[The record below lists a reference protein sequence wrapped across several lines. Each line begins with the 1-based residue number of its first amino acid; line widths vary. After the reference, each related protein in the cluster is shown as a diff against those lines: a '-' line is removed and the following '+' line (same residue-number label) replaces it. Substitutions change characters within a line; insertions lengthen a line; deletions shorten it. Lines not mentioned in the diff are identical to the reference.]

1 MKTALITI
9 GSTREYIDP
18 VRYISNESSGKQ
30 GISLI
35 KGLLKKNYK
44 IICLHGYLKV
54 KPIISKKIKY
64 IFTPNAKSMLQEAKK
79 NRKVDIAIFN
89 AAVSDFYVKSFSKNK
104 IKSKKGLTL
113 QLINNTD
120 ILKSICSSQKKPLI
134 TVGFAYETNN
144 YLDNAKRKLENKK
157 CDFIVLNYPLK
168 NDFIFNNNFNNGG
181 ILDKQGNYYEIGNV
195 SKTVFANKIIK
206 HILRISND

>member
-30 GISLI
+30 GMSII
-35 KGLLKKNYK
+35 EGLLKKNYR

-54 KPIISKKIKY
+54 KPIISRKIKY

-79 NRKVDIAIFN
+79 NRRVDLAIFN

-113 QLINNTD
+113 QLINNPD

-144 YLDNAKRKLENKK
+144 YLDNAKKKLENKK
-157 CDFIVLNYPLK
+157 CDFIILNYPLK

-181 ILDKQGNYYEIGNV
+181 ILDKQGNYYEVGNV

-206 HILRISND
+206 HILEISND

>member
-30 GISLI
+30 GMFLI
-35 KGLLKKNYK
+35 KSLLKKNYR

-54 KPIISKKIKY
+54 KPIISRKIKY

-79 NRKVDIAIFN
+79 NRKVDLAIFN

-113 QLINNTD
+113 QLINNPD

-144 YLDNAKRKLENKK
+144 YLDNAKKKLENKK

-168 NDFIFNNNFNNGG
+168 NNFIFNNNFNNGG

-206 HILRISND
+206 HILEI

>member
-30 GISLI
+30 GMSLI

-54 KPIISKKIKY
+54 KPIISRKIKY

-79 NRKVDIAIFN
+79 NHKVDIAIFN

-113 QLINNTD
+113 QLINNPD

-144 YLDNAKRKLENKK
+144 YLDNAKKKLENKK

-168 NDFIFNNNFNNGG
+168 DDFIFNNNFNNGG

-206 HILRISND
+206 HILEISND

>member
-30 GISLI
+30 GMSLV
-35 KGLLKKNYK
+35 KGLLKKNYR
-44 IICLHGYLKV
+44 IICLHGYLQV

-79 NRKVDIAIFN
+79 NRRVDLAIFN

-113 QLINNTD
+113 QLINNPD

-144 YLDNAKRKLENKK
+144 YLDNAKKKLENKK

-206 HILRISND
+206 HILEISND

>member
-30 GISLI
+30 GMSLI

-54 KPIISKKIKY
+54 KPIISRKIKY

-79 NRKVDIAIFN
+79 NRKVDLAIFN
-89 AAVSDFYVKSFSKNK
+89 AAVSDFYIKSFSKNK

-113 QLINNTD
+113 QLINNPD
-120 ILKSICSSQKKPLI
+120 ILKSICSSQIKPLI

-144 YLDNAKRKLENKK
+144 YLDNAKKKLENKK

-181 ILDKQGNYYEIGNV
+181 ILDKQGNYYEVGNV

-206 HILRISND
+206 HILEISND

>member
-30 GISLI
+30 GMSLI

-54 KPIISKKIKY
+54 KPIISRKIKY

-79 NRKVDIAIFN
+79 NFKVDIAIFN

-113 QLINNTD
+113 QLINNPD

-144 YLDNAKRKLENKK
+144 YLDNAKKKLENKK
-157 CDFIVLNYPLK
+157 CDFIILNYPLK

-206 HILRISND
+206 HILEI

>member
-30 GISLI
+30 GMSLI
-35 KGLLKKNYK
+35 KRLLKKNYK
-44 IICLHGYLKV
+44 IICLHDYLQV

-79 NRKVDIAIFN
+79 NHKVDIAIFN

-113 QLINNTD
+113 QLINNPD

-144 YLDNAKRKLENKK
+144 YLDNAKKKLENKK

-206 HILRISND
+206 HILEI

>member
-30 GISLI
+30 GMSLI

-44 IICLHGYLKV
+44 VICLHGYLKV
-54 KPIISKKIKY
+54 KPIISRKIKY

-79 NRKVDIAIFN
+79 NHKVDIAIFN

-113 QLINNTD
+113 QLINNPD

-144 YLDNAKRKLENKK
+144 YLDNAKKKLENKK

-181 ILDKQGNYYEIGNV
+181 ILDKQGNYYEVGNV

-206 HILRISND
+206 HILEISND

>member
-30 GISLI
+30 GVSLI

-54 KPIISKKIKY
+54 KPIISRKIKY

-79 NRKVDIAIFN
+79 NHKVDIAIFN

-113 QLINNTD
+113 QLINNPD

-144 YLDNAKRKLENKK
+144 YLDNAKKKLENKK

-181 ILDKQGNYYEIGNV
+181 ILDKQGNYYEIGYV

-206 HILRISND
+206 HILEI

>member
-1 MKTALITI
+1 LKTVLITI

-30 GISLI
+30 GMSLI

-54 KPIISKKIKY
+54 KPIISRKIKY

-79 NRKVDIAIFN
+79 NRRVDLAIFN

-113 QLINNTD
+113 QLINNPD

-144 YLDNAKRKLENKK
+144 YLDNAKKKLENKK

-168 NDFIFNNNFNNGG
+168 NNFIFNNNFNNGG
-181 ILDKQGNYYEIGNV
+181 ILDKQGNYYEVGNV

-206 HILRISND
+206 HILEI

>member
-54 KPIISKKIKY
+54 KPIISRKIKY

-79 NRKVDIAIFN
+79 NHKVDIAIFN

-113 QLINNTD
+113 QLINNPD

-144 YLDNAKRKLENKK
+144 YLDNAKKKLENKK

-181 ILDKQGNYYEIGNV
+181 ILDNQGNYYEVGNV

-206 HILRISND
+206 HILEISND

>member
-1 MKTALITI
+1 LKTALITI

-30 GISLI
+30 GMSLI
-35 KGLLKKNYK
+35 RGLLKRNYK
-44 IICLHGYLKV
+44 IICLHGYLQV

-79 NRKVDIAIFN
+79 NHKADIAIFN
-89 AAVSDFYVKSFSKNK
+89 AAISDFYVKSFSKNK
-104 IKSKKGLTL
+104 IKRKKGLTL
-113 QLINNTD
+113 QLINNPD

-144 YLDNAKRKLENKK
+144 YLDNAKKKLENKK

-206 HILRISND
+206 HILEI

>member
-54 KPIISKKIKY
+54 KPIISRKIKY

-79 NRKVDIAIFN
+79 NRRVDLAIFN

-113 QLINNTD
+113 QLINNPD

-144 YLDNAKRKLENKK
+144 YLDNAKKKLENKK
-157 CDFIVLNYPLK
+157 CDFIILNYPLK

-206 HILRISND
+206 HILEISND

>member
-1 MKTALITI
+1 M
-9 GSTREYIDP
+9 
-18 VRYISNESSGKQ
+18 
-30 GISLI
+30 SLI

-44 IICLHGYLKV
+44 VICLHGYLKV
-54 KPIISKKIKY
+54 KPIISRKIKY

-79 NRKVDIAIFN
+79 NHKVDIAIFN

-113 QLINNTD
+113 QLINNPD

-144 YLDNAKRKLENKK
+144 YLDNAKKKLENKK

-206 HILRISND
+206 HILEISND

>member
-30 GISLI
+30 GMSLI

-54 KPIISKKIKY
+54 KPIISRKIKY

-79 NRKVDIAIFN
+79 NRKVDLAIFN

-113 QLINNTD
+113 QLINNPD

-144 YLDNAKRKLENKK
+144 YLDNAKKKLENKK

-181 ILDKQGNYYEIGNV
+181 ILDKQGNYYEVGNV

-206 HILRISND
+206 HILEISND

>member
-30 GISLI
+30 GMSLI

-44 IICLHGYLKV
+44 VICLHGYLKV
-54 KPIISKKIKY
+54 KPIISRKIKY

-79 NRKVDIAIFN
+79 NHKVDIAIFN

-113 QLINNTD
+113 QLINNPD

-144 YLDNAKRKLENKK
+144 YLDNAKKKLENKK
-157 CDFIVLNYPLK
+157 CDFIILNYPLK

-181 ILDKQGNYYEIGNV
+181 ILDKQGNYYEVGNV

-206 HILRISND
+206 HILEISND

>member
-30 GISLI
+30 GMSII

-44 IICLHGYLKV
+44 VICLHGYLKV
-54 KPIISKKIKY
+54 KPIISRKIKY

-113 QLINNTD
+113 QLINNPD

-144 YLDNAKRKLENKK
+144 YLDNAKKKLENKK

-206 HILRISND
+206 HILEISND

>member
-1 MKTALITI
+1 MKTVLITI

-30 GISLI
+30 GMSLI

-54 KPIISKKIKY
+54 KPIISRKIKY

-79 NRKVDIAIFN
+79 NRTVDLAIFN

-113 QLINNTD
+113 QLINNPD

-144 YLDNAKRKLENKK
+144 YLDNAKKKLENKK
-157 CDFIVLNYPLK
+157 CDFIILNYPLK

-181 ILDKQGNYYEIGNV
+181 ILDKQGNYYEVGNV

-206 HILRISND
+206 HILEI

>member
-54 KPIISKKIKY
+54 KPIISRKIKY

-79 NRKVDIAIFN
+79 NHKVDIAIFN

-113 QLINNTD
+113 QLINNPD

-144 YLDNAKRKLENKK
+144 YLDNAKKKLENKK

-206 HILRISND
+206 HILEISND

>member
-30 GISLI
+30 GMSLI

-44 IICLHGYLKV
+44 IICLYGYLKV
-54 KPIISKKIKY
+54 KPIISRKIKY

-79 NRKVDIAIFN
+79 NRKVDLAIFN

-113 QLINNTD
+113 QLINNPD
-120 ILKSICSSQKKPLI
+120 ILKSICYSQKKPLI

-144 YLDNAKRKLENKK
+144 YLDNAKKKLENKK

-181 ILDKQGNYYEIGNV
+181 ILDKQGNYYEVGNV

-206 HILRISND
+206 HILEISND

>member
-30 GISLI
+30 GMSLI

-54 KPIISKKIKY
+54 KPIISRKIKY

-79 NRKVDIAIFN
+79 NHKVDIAIFN

-113 QLINNTD
+113 QLINNPD

-144 YLDNAKRKLENKK
+144 YLDNAKKKLESKK

-168 NDFIFNNNFNNGG
+168 NSFIFNNKFNNGG

-195 SKTVFANKIIK
+195 SKTVFANKIIN
-206 HILRISND
+206 HILKISND

>member
-30 GISLI
+30 GMSLI

-54 KPIISKKIKY
+54 KPIISRKIKY

-79 NRKVDIAIFN
+79 NRRVDLAIFN

-104 IKSKKGLTL
+104 IKSKKALTL
-113 QLINNTD
+113 QLINNPD

-144 YLDNAKRKLENKK
+144 YLDNAKKKLENKK
-157 CDFIVLNYPLK
+157 CDFIILNYPLK

-181 ILDKQGNYYEIGNV
+181 ILDKQGNYYEVGNV

-206 HILRISND
+206 HILKISND

>member
-30 GISLI
+30 GMSLI

-54 KPIISKKIKY
+54 KPIISRKIKY

-79 NRKVDIAIFN
+79 NRRVDLAIFN

-104 IKSKKGLTL
+104 IKSKKALTL
-113 QLINNTD
+113 QLINNPD

-144 YLDNAKRKLENKK
+144 YLDNAKKKLENKK

-206 HILRISND
+206 HILKVSND

>member
-1 MKTALITI
+1 LKTALITI

-30 GISLI
+30 GMSLI

-54 KPIISKKIKY
+54 KPIISRKIKY

-79 NRKVDIAIFN
+79 NHKVDIAIFN

-113 QLINNTD
+113 QLINNPD
-120 ILKSICSSQKKPLI
+120 ILKSICYSQKKPLI

-144 YLDNAKRKLENKK
+144 YLDNAKKKLENKK

-181 ILDKQGNYYEIGNV
+181 ILDKQGNYYEVGNV

-206 HILRISND
+206 HILEI

>member
-30 GISLI
+30 GMSLI

-44 IICLHGYLKV
+44 VICLHGYLKV
-54 KPIISKKIKY
+54 KPIISRKIKY

-79 NRKVDIAIFN
+79 NHKVDIAIFN

-113 QLINNTD
+113 QLINNPD

-144 YLDNAKRKLENKK
+144 YLDNAKKKLENKK

-206 HILRISND
+206 HILEISND

>member
-30 GISLI
+30 GMSLI

-54 KPIISKKIKY
+54 KPIISRKIKY
-64 IFTPNAKSMLQEAKK
+64 IFTPNAQSMLQEAKK
-79 NRKVDIAIFN
+79 NRKVDLAIFN

-113 QLINNTD
+113 QLINNPD

-144 YLDNAKRKLENKK
+144 YLDNAKKKLEDKK
-157 CDFIVLNYPLK
+157 CDFIILNYPLK

-206 HILRISND
+206 HILEISND

>member
-54 KPIISKKIKY
+54 KPIISRKIKY

-79 NRKVDIAIFN
+79 NHKVNIAIFN

-206 HILRISND
+206 HILKISND

>member
-54 KPIISKKIKY
+54 KPIISRKIKY

-79 NRKVDIAIFN
+79 NRKVDLAIFN

-113 QLINNTD
+113 QLINNPD

-144 YLDNAKRKLENKK
+144 YLDNAKKKLENKK

-206 HILRISND
+206 HILEI

>member
-30 GISLI
+30 GMSLI

-54 KPIISKKIKY
+54 KPIISRKIKY

-79 NRKVDIAIFN
+79 NHKVDIAIFN

-113 QLINNTD
+113 QLINNPD

-144 YLDNAKRKLENKK
+144 YLDNAKKKLENKK

-168 NDFIFNNNFNNGG
+168 NDFIFNKNFNNGG

-206 HILRISND
+206 HILEI

>member
-30 GISLI
+30 GMSLI

-54 KPIISKKIKY
+54 KPIISRKIKY

-79 NRKVDIAIFN
+79 NRRVDLAIFN

-113 QLINNTD
+113 QLINNPD

-144 YLDNAKRKLENKK
+144 YLDNAKKKLENKK
-157 CDFIVLNYPLK
+157 CDFIILNYPLK

-206 HILRISND
+206 HILGI

>member
-30 GISLI
+30 GMSLI

-44 IICLHGYLKV
+44 VICLHGYLKV
-54 KPIISKKIKY
+54 KPIISRKIKY

-79 NRKVDIAIFN
+79 NRKVDLAIFN

-113 QLINNTD
+113 QLINNPD

-144 YLDNAKRKLENKK
+144 YLDNAKKKLENKK

-181 ILDKQGNYYEIGNV
+181 ILDKQGNYYEVGNV

-206 HILRISND
+206 HILEISND

>member
-30 GISLI
+30 GMSLI
-35 KGLLKKNYK
+35 KSLLKKNYR
-44 IICLHGYLKV
+44 IICLHGYLQV

-113 QLINNTD
+113 QLINNPD

-144 YLDNAKRKLENKK
+144 YLDNAKKKLENKK
-157 CDFIVLNYPLK
+157 CDFIILNYPLK

-206 HILRISND
+206 HILEISND

>member
-30 GISLI
+30 GMSII
-35 KGLLKKNYK
+35 EGLLKKNYR

-54 KPIISKKIKY
+54 KPIISRKIKY

-79 NRKVDIAIFN
+79 NRRVDLAIFN

-113 QLINNTD
+113 QLVNNPD

-144 YLDNAKRKLENKK
+144 YLDNAKKKLENKK
-157 CDFIVLNYPLK
+157 CDFIILNYPLK

-181 ILDKQGNYYEIGNV
+181 ILDKQGNYYEVGNV

-206 HILRISND
+206 HILEISND

>member
-30 GISLI
+30 GMSLI
-35 KGLLKKNYK
+35 KGLLKKNYR

-54 KPIISKKIKY
+54 KPIISRKIKY

-79 NRKVDIAIFN
+79 NHKVDIAIFN

-113 QLINNTD
+113 QLINNPD

-144 YLDNAKRKLENKK
+144 FLDNAKKKLENKK

-206 HILRISND
+206 HILEI

>member
-54 KPIISKKIKY
+54 KPIISRKIKY

-79 NRKVDIAIFN
+79 NRRVDLAIFN

-113 QLINNTD
+113 QLINNPD

-144 YLDNAKRKLENKK
+144 YLDNAKKKLENKK

-206 HILRISND
+206 HILEI

>member
-30 GISLI
+30 GMSLI
-35 KGLLKKNYK
+35 KGLLKKNYEV
-44 IICLHGYLKV
+44 ICLHGYLKV
-54 KPIISKKIKY
+54 KPIISRKIKY

-79 NRKVDIAIFN
+79 NHKVDIAIFN

-113 QLINNTD
+113 QLINNPD

-144 YLDNAKRKLENKK
+144 YLDNAKKKLENKK

-181 ILDKQGNYYEIGNV
+181 ILDKQGNYYEVGNV

-206 HILRISND
+206 HILDI